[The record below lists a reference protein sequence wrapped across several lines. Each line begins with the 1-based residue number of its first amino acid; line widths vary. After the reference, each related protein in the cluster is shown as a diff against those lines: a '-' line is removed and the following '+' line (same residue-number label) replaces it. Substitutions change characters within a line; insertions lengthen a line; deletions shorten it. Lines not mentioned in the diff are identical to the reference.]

1 MLYSR
6 IVLSFL
12 VAGSLLL
19 QACKSESS
27 TGLFKRISSAH
38 SGIHFNNVV
47 VENDSINPLDL
58 EFLYNGGGVAAGDF
72 DNDGFIDLYFT
83 ASTTSNKLYLNRYGF
98 VFDDIT
104 EKAGVAG
111 EGRWC
116 NAASAVDINNDGLL
130 DIYVCTTINP
140 DPEKRKNLLYINE
153 GLKNNIPVFREMA
166 AEYGLADTS
175 YSVHAGFFDY
185 DNDGDLDMYLATT
198 KLAGRTSTQF
208 FSSNSDSLASRI
220 DFDKLFRNDWND
232 SLKHPVYTD
241 VSKQAGIANHGFAL
255 GLAIADINRD
265 GWKDIYVTNDFYSND
280 ELYINN
286 RNGSFTNKLDQ
297 YLKHTTQNAMGNDIA
312 DINNDGLADIIA
324 VDMNPEDNYR
334 KKKNMGAT
342 SYYVYQN
349 MIHGNYAL
357 QYIRNTLQLNQGPSI
372 HNNDSIGEPVFS
384 DIGFFAGVAETD
396 WSWAPLVADF
406 DNDGLRDIIITNG
419 YPRDVTDRDF
429 GVFRAS
435 ASRLVTKQELI
446 EQIPQIKV
454 SNYAFRNMGQLK
466 FENVTKEWGI
476 NQPAYSYGAA
486 YADLD
491 NDGDLDYVVNNINDE
506 AFVYENRL
514 HSAGKTVTNF
524 LQVEFA
530 GDTQNKNGLGAI
542 VELYTDSSIQAYENF
557 PWRGYLSSV
566 TRRVHFGLGN
576 HAVIDSLRISWPGG
590 KTQLLKN
597 VAAHQVLLADIKNAV
612 SVPAVATPVQASGNL
627 FSDVTRSLGI
637 DFRHLESD
645 FVDFDAQRLLLHK
658 FSQYGPGL
666 AAGDIDGNGFDDIVT
681 GGNTLREP
689 TLLLQQGNGKFLQ
702 KELPPPKGSDV
713 RKSETMGILLF
724 DADGDNDLDIY
735 CASGS
740 NEFTANT
747 KSYQDRIYINNGKG
761 DFICDLGWLPAIY
774 TSKSCVKAADYDLDG
789 DYDLFVGGRV
799 MPGKYPQPVSSY
811 ILRNDCSPGKVRFTD
826 VTKEV
831 APALINIG
839 LVCDAIW
846 TNFDNASGPDLII
859 AGEWMP
865 LKLLRNNGGKFED
878 ITASSG
884 LAQFTGWW
892 NSIAAADFDNDG
904 DIDYVA
910 GNLGEN
916 SYYRASDQYPVRLY
930 AKDFDKN
937 EGFDAIPTQYLKDV
951 DGSKKEFPAQS
962 RDEIVEQ
969 LPVVKKKYLT
979 YKTFGRAGFKDIFT
993 EEELK
998 DAMVLTAN
1006 HFKSSY
1012 IRNDGNGKFSLHP
1025 LPPQAQLAPVY
1036 GMVADDFNN
1045 DGNIDIALA
1054 GNDHGNEVTNGRY
1067 DAMNGLLLQGDG
1079 NGNFKPQSILQSG
1092 LYIPGDARALI
1103 KLKQGNKGYLLA
1115 ASQNLGKLKV
1125 FQLKTNNRV
1134 IPVLPGEVSATYFL
1148 KNGRR
1153 RAEEFYNGN
1162 SFLSQSSKFVLLN
1175 EAVDSIRISNAKG
1188 ISRTVKL

>member
-1 MLYSR
+1 MLHSR
-6 IVLSFL
+6 IVLSLL

-19 QACKSESS
+19 QACNSETS
-27 TGLFKRISSAH
+27 TGLFKKISSAH
-38 SGIHFNNVV
+38 SGIRFNNVV
-47 VENDSINPLDL
+47 TENDSINPLDL

-72 DNDGFIDLYFT
+72 NNDGLTDIYFT
-83 ASTTSNKLYLNRYGF
+83 ASTTSNKLYLNKGGF

-104 EKAGVAG
+104 EKAHVTG

-116 NAASAVDINNDGLL
+116 NAASVVDINNDGWQ
-130 DIYVCTTINP
+130 DIYVCTTISK
-140 DPEKRKNLLYINE
+140 DVSKRKNLLYINQ
-153 GLKNNIPVFREMA
+153 GVKDNVPVFRDMA
-166 AEYGLADTS
+166 EEYGLADTS
-175 YSVHAGFFDY
+175 HSVHAGFFDY

-208 FSSNSDSLASRI
+208 FSSNSDSLASNI
-220 DFDKLFRNDWND
+220 DYDKLYRNNGNN
-232 SLKHPVYTD
+232 SFTD
-241 VSKQAGIANHGFAL
+241 VSRAAGIANHGYAL
-255 GLAIADINRD
+255 GLAIADINKD

-286 RNGSFTNKLDQ
+286 RNGTFTNKRDQ
-297 YLKHTTQNAMGNDIA
+297 YFKHTTQNAMGNDIA

-334 KKKNMGAT
+334 KKKNMGAI

-349 MIHGNYAL
+349 MIYGQYAL

-372 HNNDSIGEPVFS
+372 GNNDSIGDPVFS
-384 DIGFFAGVAETD
+384 DIGFLAGVAETD
-396 WSWAPLVADF
+396 WSWAPSVADF

-429 GVFRAS
+429 GAFRSKAS
-435 ASRLVTKQELI
+435 LLVSKQELI

-454 SNYAFRNMGQLK
+454 SNYAFRNTGSLK
-466 FENVTKEWGI
+466 FENVTEAWGM
-476 NQPAYSYGAA
+476 NQPAFSYGAV

-506 AFVYENRL
+506 AFVYENKL
-514 HSAGKTVTNF
+514 AKTNF
-524 LQVEFA
+524 LAVKFA
-530 GDTQNKNGLGAI
+530 GDPQNKKGLGAI
-542 VELYTDSSIQAYENF
+542 VELYADSVLQVYENF
-557 PWRGYLSSV
+557 PWRGYLSTV
-566 TRRVHFGLGN
+566 TDMAHFGLGKN
-576 HAVIDSLRISWPGG
+576 STVDSVRITWPDG
-590 KTQLLKN
+590 KQQLLKN
-597 VAAHQVLLADIKNAV
+597 VTANQVLQVDIKNAIP
-612 SVPAVATPVQASGNL
+612 SLASPPVQASGNL
-627 FSDVTRSLGI
+627 FSDVTQSLGI
-637 DFRHLESD
+637 NYRHLETD
-645 FVDFDAQRLLLHK
+645 FVDFDVQRLLLHK

-666 AAGDIDGNGFDDIVT
+666 AAGDIDGNGLDDIVV
-681 GGNTLREP
+681 GGNTLKEP
-689 TLLLQQGNGKFLQ
+689 TLLLQQANGKFLE
-702 KELPPPKGSDV
+702 KILPAPKGTDV

-724 DADGDNDLDIY
+724 DADGDNDPDIY
-735 CASGS
+735 CVSGS

-761 DFICDLGWLPAIY
+761 DFVSDIGWLPPIY
-774 TSKSCVKAADYDLDG
+774 TSKSCVKASDYDLDG
-789 DYDLFVGGRV
+789 DLDLFVGGRV
-799 MPGKYPQPVSSY
+799 MPGRYPQPVSSY
-811 ILRNDCSPGKVRFTD
+811 IFRNDCDAGKVQFTD

-831 APALINIG
+831 APALMNIG

-846 TNFDNASGPDLII
+846 TDFDNASGPDLII

-865 LKLLRNNGGKFED
+865 LKVLRNNGGKFED
-878 ITASSG
+878 ISSSSG

-892 NSIAAADFDNDG
+892 NSISAGDFDNDG
-904 DIDYVA
+904 DMDYVA

-916 SYYRASDQYPVRLY
+916 SYYRASDQYPVRVY
-930 AKDFDKN
+930 TKDFDKN
-937 EGFDAIPTQYLKDV
+937 ESFDAIPTQYLKDV

-998 DAMVLTAN
+998 DAMVLKAN

-1012 IRNDGNGKFSLHP
+1012 IRNDGNGKFTLHP
-1025 LPPQAQLAPVY
+1025 LPPEAQLAPVY
-1036 GMVADDFNN
+1036 GMVIDDFNS
-1045 DGNIDIALA
+1045 DGNIDIALS

-1092 LYIPGDARALI
+1092 LYIPGDARALV
-1103 KLKQGNKGYLLA
+1103 KLKRGNNGYLLA

-1125 FQLKTNNRV
+1125 FQLKTNNH
-1134 IPVLPGEVSATYFL
+1134 ITPVLPGEVSATYHL
-1148 KNGRR
+1148 KNGKQRT
-1153 RAEEFYNGN
+1153 EELYNGN
-1162 SFLSQSSKFVLLN
+1162 SFLSQSSKFLILN
-1175 EAVDSIRISNAKG
+1175 EAIDSIQVRSSKGASRI
-1188 ISRTVKL
+1188 IKL